1 MLKIQDSSKS
11 QRITDDNGY
20 LIIKNNPIARAGV
33 FDYLL
38 KEIEPNISGDEGE
51 KIVKVYRPL
60 KPLIE
65 VKEAFANKPI
75 MENHKFLGKLGDS
88 KQADGAIGSEISSD
102 DEFLRADLIIYNP
115 DLIQKIKNGE
125 VLELSPAYNG
135 EIIKESGRYNGT
147 DYEYIQTIKSVNHLA
162 VVEKGRSGY
171 ELRIQD
177 SKFKKGVD
185 EMALK
190 MQDFLKSLR
199 LFADELQE
207 AEKKE
212 TQDEGLNKESIVRE
226 IMALSA
232 KPDSEFAGGEAE
244 KVETIA
250 KFAEKLA
257 YKEDSQTE
265 VKDTE
270 DSKVCDNEEVKDEDF
285 KVCDNETEVKD
296 SEFNAETAKELL
308 EAISALIDS
317 KIQNAL
323 RIASESEAKEARLIQ
338 DSYNEVSRVLGMQF
352 DKTGKS
358 VSDIYRF
365 GYECLTKDSLPNG
378 IDSKS
383 AFAVV
388 SKNKISQ
395 TQQVVTQDSAA
406 KSDILEA
413 LNKMGGLK

>member
-1 MLKIQDSSKS
+1 MDLLKIQDSAKS

-75 MENHKFLGKLGDS
+75 MENHKFLGNFGDS

-177 SKFKKGVD
+177 SKFKTGVD
-185 EMALK
+185 KMALK

-212 TQDEGLNKESIVRE
+212 TQDEGLDKESIVRE

-265 VKDTE
+265 VKDE
-270 DSKVCDNEEVKDEDF
+270 DS

-323 RIASESEAKEARLIQ
+323 RIASESEAKEAQLIQ
-338 DSYNEVSRVLGMQF
+338 DSYNEVSRVLGIQF

>member
-1 MLKIQDSSKS
+1 MDLLKIQDSAVS

-33 FDYLL
+33 FEYLL
-38 KEIEPNISGDEGE
+38 SEIQPSVNEADD

-60 KPLIE
+60 KPLVE
-65 VKEAFANKPI
+65 VKETFANKPI
-75 MENHKFLGKLGDS
+75 MENHKFLGNLGDS
-88 KQADGAIGSEISSD
+88 KQADGAIGSDISAD

-135 EIIKESGRYNGT
+135 EIVKQSGRYNGL
-147 DYEYIQTIKSVNHLA
+147 DYDFIQTIKSVNHLA
-162 VVEKGRSGY
+162 VVEKGRSGH

-177 SKFKKGVD
+177 SKFKIGV
-185 EMALK
+185 EKMALK

-199 LFADELQE
+199 VFADELQE
-207 AEKKE
+207 AEKQE
-212 TQDEGLNKESIVRE
+212 TKDEGLDRESIVRE

-232 KPDSEFAGGEAE
+232 KSDTEFAGGEAE

-250 KFAEKLA
+250 KLAEKLA
-257 YKEDSQTE
+257 YKEDSQAEAPKDEPKPTE
-265 VKDTE
+265 VKDE
-270 DSKVCDNEEVKDEDF
+270 DSKVCDNEVGVKDA
-285 KVCDNETEVKD
+285 
-296 SEFNAETAKELL
+296 EFSAETAKELL
-308 EAISALIDS
+308 EAISDLIDS

-323 RIASESEAKEARLIQ
+323 KIASENEAKEAQLIQ

-358 VSDIYRF
+358 AADIYKF
-365 GYECLTKDSLPNG
+365 GYECLTRDSLPQG

-388 SKNKISQ
+388 SKNKIVQ
-395 TQQVVTQDSAA
+395 TQQVLTQDSAA
-406 KSDILEA
+406 KSEILEA
-413 LNKMGGLK
+413 LNRMGGLK

>member
-1 MLKIQDSSKS
+1 MDLLKIQDSAKS

-75 MENHKFLGKLGDS
+75 MENHKFLGNLGDS

-177 SKFKKGVD
+177 SKFKTGVD
-185 EMALK
+185 KMALK

-212 TQDEGLNKESIVRE
+212 TQDEGLDKESIVRE

-265 VKDTE
+265 VKDE
-270 DSKVCDNEEVKDEDF
+270 DS

-323 RIASESEAKEARLIQ
+323 RIASESEAKEAQLIQ

>member
-1 MLKIQDSSKS
+1 MDLLKIQDSAKS

-38 KEIEPNISGDEGE
+38 KEIELNISGDEGE

-75 MENHKFLGKLGDS
+75 MENHKFLGDFGDS

-177 SKFKKGVD
+177 SKFKTGVD
-185 EMALK
+185 KMALK

-212 TQDEGLNKESIVRE
+212 TQDEGLDKESIVRE

-265 VKDTE
+265 VKDE
-270 DSKVCDNEEVKDEDF
+270 DS

-323 RIASESEAKEARLIQ
+323 RIASESKAKEAQLIQ
-338 DSYNEVSRVLGMQF
+338 DSYNEVSRVLGIHF

>member
-1 MLKIQDSSKS
+1 MDLLKIQDSAVS

-20 LIIKNNPIARAGV
+20 LIVKNNPIARAGV

-38 KEIEPNISGDEGE
+38 KEIEPNANEAEEE

-60 KPLIE
+60 APL
-65 VKEAFANKPI
+65 VAAKEAFANKPI
-75 MENHKFLGKLGDS
+75 MENHKFLGNLGDS
-88 KQADGAIGSEISSD
+88 KQADGAIGSEISAD

-135 EIIKESGRYNGT
+135 EIVKESGRFNGL
-147 DYEYIQTIKSVNHLA
+147 DYDYIQTIKSVNHLA

-177 SKFKKGVD
+177 SKFKIGVD
-185 EMALK
+185 KMALK
-190 MQDFLKSLR
+190 LQDFLKSLR
-199 LFADELQE
+199 VFADELQE
-207 AEKKE
+207 AEKQE
-212 TQDEGLNKESIVRE
+212 TKDEGLDREAIVKE

-232 KPDSEFAGGEAE
+232 KADSEFEGGEAE

-250 KFAEKLA
+250 KLAEKLA

-265 VKDTE
+265 VKDNSAEVKDE
-270 DSKVCDNEEVKDEDF
+270 DSKVCDNEAEVKDEF
-285 KVCDNETEVKD
+285 
-296 SEFNAETAKELL
+296 SAETAKELL

-317 KIQNAL
+317 KIKNAL
-323 RIASESEAKEARLIQ
+323 KAAGEAEAKEAQLIQ

-365 GYECLTKDSLPNG
+365 GYECLTQDSLPQG

-388 SKNKISQ
+388 SKNRIPQAQK
-395 TQQVVTQDSAA
+395 VVTQDSAPT

>member
-1 MLKIQDSSKS
+1 MDLLKIQDSAKS

-65 VKEAFANKPI
+65 VKETFANKPI
-75 MENHKFLGKLGDS
+75 MENHKFLGNFGDS

-125 VLELSPAYNG
+125 ALELSPAYNG
-135 EIIKESGRYNGT
+135 EITKESGRYNGA

-177 SKFKKGVD
+177 SKFKIGVD
-185 EMALK
+185 KMALK

-212 TQDEGLNKESIVRE
+212 TQDEGLDKESIVRE

-250 KFAEKLA
+250 KLAEKLA
-257 YKEDSQTE
+257 YKEDSQA
-265 VKDTE
+265 
-270 DSKVCDNEEVKDEDF
+270 EVKDEDS

-296 SEFNAETAKELL
+296 AEFNAETAKELL

-323 RIASESEAKEARLIQ
+323 RIASESEAKEAQLIQ
-338 DSYNEVSRVLGMQF
+338 DSYNEVSRVLGIHF

>member
-1 MLKIQDSSKS
+1 MDLLKIQDSAVS

-20 LIIKNNPIARAGV
+20 LIVKNNPIARAGV

-38 KEIEPNISGDEGE
+38 KEIEPNANEAEGE

-60 KPLIE
+60 APLVA

-75 MENHKFLGKLGDS
+75 MENHKFLGNLGDS
-88 KQADGAIGSEISSD
+88 KQADGAIGSEISAD

-135 EIIKESGRYNGT
+135 EIVKESGRFNGL
-147 DYEYIQTIKSVNHLA
+147 DYDYIQTIKSVNHLA

-177 SKFKKGVD
+177 SKFKIGVD
-185 EMALK
+185 KMALK
-190 MQDFLKSLR
+190 LQDFLKSLR
-199 LFADELQE
+199 VFADELQE
-207 AEKKE
+207 AEKQE
-212 TQDEGLNKESIVRE
+212 TKDEGLDREAIVKE

-232 KPDSEFAGGEAE
+232 KADSEFEGGEAE

-250 KFAEKLA
+250 KLAEKLA

-265 VKDTE
+265 VKDNKAEVKDE
-270 DSKVCDNEEVKDEDF
+270 DSKVCDNEAEVKDEF
-285 KVCDNETEVKD
+285 
-296 SEFNAETAKELL
+296 SAETAKELL

-317 KIQNAL
+317 KIKNAL
-323 RIASESEAKEARLIQ
+323 KAAGEAEAKEAQLIQ

-365 GYECLTKDSLPNG
+365 GYECLTQDSLPQG

-388 SKNKISQ
+388 SKNRIPQAQK
-395 TQQVVTQDSAA
+395 VVTRDSAPT

-413 LNKMGGLK
+413 LNKMGGLR

>member
-1 MLKIQDSSKS
+1 MDLLKIQDSAKS

-75 MENHKFLGKLGDS
+75 MENHKFLGNFGDS

-177 SKFKKGVD
+177 SKFKTGVD
-185 EMALK
+185 KMALK

-212 TQDEGLNKESIVRE
+212 TQDEGLDKESIVRE

-265 VKDTE
+265 VKDE
-270 DSKVCDNEEVKDEDF
+270 DS

-323 RIASESEAKEARLIQ
+323 RIASESEAKEAQLIQ